1 MEGQWLQEKYLA
13 QSSEWIVIRPS
24 QVYPKL
30 SGSLSLSLHTCHH
43 PYDLVYVIFTHISI
57 LFSYRIHPLENYLLV
72 EKLIDT
78 WAESLDIIAKPMSP
92 TCYGFLCL
100 DRS

>member
-1 MEGQWLQEKYLA
+1 MEGQWLEEKYLA

-30 SGSLSLSLHTCHH
+30 SGSPSLSLHTCH

-57 LFSYRIHPLENYLLV
+57 LFSNVVVSYRLHPLKIYLLV
-72 EKLIDT
+72 EKLIGM
-78 WAESLDIIAKPMSP
+78 WAESLDIIVKPMSP
-92 TCYGFLCL
+92 TCYGLLC
-100 DRS
+100 